1 MGSLPVLVALR
12 KDHGWPTKRDFLACV
27 TEGSR
32 QGCIALSSEADAL
45 SPSANFFV
53 HPPKDG
59 LVHLRSRY
67 NNKYLC
73 RAEGNVVNLFLYFIA
88 AGENWSQEEER
99 NWGGFFTKHHGARR
113 DEERKQ
119 IGYEYEF
126 GKPGELAPCF
136 RIVVYKALYPI
147 FGGDFL
153 QMLWLPL
160 TRADGNRGQEEE
172 RCGKTQKVYK
182 KQK

>member
-99 NWGGFFTKHHGARR
+99 
-113 DEERKQ
+113 
-119 IGYEYEF
+119 
-126 GKPGELAPCF
+126 
-136 RIVVYKALYPI
+136 IVVYKALYPI

>member
-73 RAEGNVVNLFLYFIA
+73 SWRKLEPRRRKVSSNQSLDTK
-88 AGENWSQEEER
+88 

>member
-1 MGSLPVLVALR
+1 MHF
-12 KDHGWPTKRDFLACV
+12 K
-27 TEGSR
+27 
-32 QGCIALSSEADAL
+32 
-45 SPSANFFV
+45 
-53 HPPKDG
+53 
-59 LVHLRSRY
+59 
-67 NNKYLC
+67 
-73 RAEGNVVNLFLYFIA
+73 

-119 IGYEYEF
+119 IGYE
-126 GKPGELAPCF
+126 
-136 RIVVYKALYPI
+136 IVVYKALYPI

-172 RCGKTQKVYK
+172 RLDQ
-182 KQK
+182 